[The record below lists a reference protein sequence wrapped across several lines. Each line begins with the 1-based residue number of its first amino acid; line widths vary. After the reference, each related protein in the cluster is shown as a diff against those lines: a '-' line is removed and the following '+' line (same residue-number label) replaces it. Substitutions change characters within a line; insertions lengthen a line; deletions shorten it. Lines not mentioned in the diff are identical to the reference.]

1 MVTTPDV
8 DADSASVSGT
18 PHTHASVVTKSAVVL
33 LGMTALLNLYSTQP
47 ILGEIAAW
55 AHIPTTDAAWTISM
69 TTAGVA
75 ITAPFAG
82 MLSDRIGRRRVILVA
97 VAAMAVL
104 TLAAL
109 TSWSYPA
116 LLAFRC
122 AQGMCCP
129 FVFAVVVAYVG
140 EEFEPPTAS
149 TLNALYV
156 AGTALGGFS
165 GRMVAAVLSDWAGG
179 WRLSFLGNTV
189 ILAVTLAVT
198 YWGLPPERQFI
209 RTVDRG
215 VGGFFV
221 NAGRLLRKP
230 RIVMT
235 VLVGFALLFQQ
246 VASFTFATLA
256 LKQPPFGLSTSTI
269 GLIFVVFLIPTVTT
283 PRFGKL
289 MDKWGPRRAFVASQ
303 GVSVGGLVL
312 TLFPTIPTVIIG
324 LALSCVGVF
333 AGQAAGTLM
342 VGRLATGARST
353 GVGLYLTGYY
363 VGGAIGGVAPISFYS
378 AAGWTAVVFV
388 VLCVVL
394 CAAAMGWWAWRPLG
408 SQATTTRSKQ
418 SC

>member
-1 MVTTPDV
+1 MVTTPDGG
-8 DADSASVSGT
+8 ADSAPVSGA
-18 PHTHASVVTKSAVVL
+18 PRTHVSFVTKSAVVL

-47 ILGEIAAW
+47 ILGDIAAW
-55 AHIPTTDAAWTISM
+55 AHIPTTDAAWTIST

-82 MLSDRIGRRRVILVA
+82 MLSDRVGRRRVIVVA
-97 VAAMAVL
+97 VATMAVL
-104 TLAAL
+104 TAAAL

-129 FVFAVVVAYVG
+129 FVFAVVVAYIG
-140 EEFEPPTAS
+140 EEYEPSTAS

-156 AGTALGGFS
+156 AGTALGGFL
-165 GRMVAAVLSDWAGG
+165 GRMVAAILSDWAGS
-179 WRLSFLGNTV
+179 WRLSFLGNAV
-189 ILAVTLAVT
+189 ILAVT

-246 VASFTFATLA
+246 VASFTFASLA
-256 LKQPPFGLSTSTI
+256 LECPPFSLSTSTI

-283 PRFGKL
+283 PRFGAL
-289 MDKWGPRRAFVASQ
+289 MDRWGPRWAFVASQ
-303 GVSVGGLVL
+303 SVSVGGLVL
-312 TLFPTIPTVIIG
+312 TLVPTIPTMIVG

-363 VGGAIGGVAPISFYS
+363 VGGAFGGVAPMSFYS
-378 AAGWTAVVFV
+378 TAGWTAVV
-388 VLCVVL
+388 VLVLGVVL
-394 CAAAMGWWAWRPLG
+394 CAVAMGWWAWRPLG
-408 SQATTTRSKQ
+408 SQAHDPQ
-418 SC
+418 

>member
-1 MVTTPDV
+1 MVTTPDGG
-8 DADSASVSGT
+8 ADSAPVSGA
-18 PHTHASVVTKSAVVL
+18 PRTHVSFVTKSAVVL

-47 ILGEIAAW
+47 ILGDIAAW
-55 AHIPTTDAAWTISM
+55 AHIPTTDAAWTIST

-82 MLSDRIGRRRVILVA
+82 MLSDRVGRRRVIVVA
-97 VAAMAVL
+97 VATMAVL
-104 TLAAL
+104 TAAAL

-129 FVFAVVVAYVG
+129 FVFAVVVAYIG
-140 EEFEPPTAS
+140 EEYEPSTAS

-156 AGTALGGFS
+156 AGTALGGFL
-165 GRMVAAVLSDWAGG
+165 GRMVAAILSDWTGS
-179 WRLSFLGNTV
+179 WRLSFLGNAV

-246 VASFTFATLA
+246 VASFTFASLA
-256 LKQPPFGLSTSTI
+256 LECPPFSLSTSTI

-283 PRFGKL
+283 PRFGAL
-289 MDKWGPRRAFVASQ
+289 MDRWGPRWAFVASQ
-303 GVSVGGLVL
+303 SVSVGGLVL
-312 TLFPTIPTVIIG
+312 TLVPTIPTMIVG

-363 VGGAIGGVAPISFYS
+363 VGGAFGGVAPISFYS
-378 AAGWTAVVFV
+378 TAGWTAVV
-388 VLCVVL
+388 VLVLGVVL
-394 CAAAMGWWAWRPLG
+394 CAGVMGWWAWRPLG
-408 SQATTTRSKQ
+408 SQAHDPQ
-418 SC
+418 

>member
-1 MVTTPDV
+1 MVTTPDGG
-8 DADSASVSGT
+8 ADSAPVSGA
-18 PHTHASVVTKSAVVL
+18 PRTHVPFVTKSAVVL

-47 ILGEIAAW
+47 ILGDIAAW
-55 AHIPTTDAAWTISM
+55 VHIPTTDAAWTIST

-82 MLSDRIGRRRVILVA
+82 MLSDRVGRRRVIVVA
-97 VAAMAVL
+97 VATMAVL
-104 TLAAL
+104 TAAAL

-129 FVFAVVVAYVG
+129 FVFAVVVAYIG
-140 EEFEPPTAS
+140 EEYEPSTAS

-156 AGTALGGFS
+156 AGTALGGFL
-165 GRMVAAVLSDWAGG
+165 GRMVAAILSDWTGS
-179 WRLSFLGNTV
+179 WRLSFLGNAV

-246 VASFTFATLA
+246 VASFTFASLA
-256 LKQPPFGLSTSTI
+256 LECPPFSLSTSTI

-283 PRFGKL
+283 PRFGAL
-289 MDKWGPRRAFVASQ
+289 MDRWGPRWAFVASQ
-303 GVSVGGLVL
+303 SVSVGGLVL
-312 TLFPTIPTVIIG
+312 TLVPTIPTMIVG

-363 VGGAIGGVAPISFYS
+363 VGGAFGGVAPISFYS
-378 AAGWTAVVFV
+378 TAGWTAVV
-388 VLCVVL
+388 VLVLGVVL
-394 CAAAMGWWAWRPLG
+394 CAGVMGWWAWRPLG
-408 SQATTTRSKQ
+408 SQAHDPQ
-418 SC
+418 

>member
-1 MVTTPDV
+1 
-8 DADSASVSGT
+8 
-18 PHTHASVVTKSAVVL
+18 
-33 LGMTALLNLYSTQP
+33 
-47 ILGEIAAW
+47 
-55 AHIPTTDAAWTISM
+55 
-69 TTAGVA
+69 
-75 ITAPFAG
+75 
-82 MLSDRIGRRRVILVA
+82 MLSDRVGRRRVIVVA
-97 VAAMAVL
+97 VATMAVL
-104 TLAAL
+104 TAAAL

-129 FVFAVVVAYVG
+129 FVFAVVVAYIG
-140 EEFEPPTAS
+140 EEYEPSTAS

-156 AGTALGGFS
+156 AGTALGGFL
-165 GRMVAAVLSDWAGG
+165 GRMVAAILSDWAGS
-179 WRLSFLGNTV
+179 WRLSFLGNAV
-189 ILAVTLAVT
+189 ILAVT

-246 VASFTFATLA
+246 VASFTFASLA
-256 LKQPPFGLSTSTI
+256 LECPPFSLSTSTI

-283 PRFGKL
+283 PRFGAL
-289 MDKWGPRRAFVASQ
+289 MDRWGPRWAFVASQ
-303 GVSVGGLVL
+303 SVSVGGLVL
-312 TLFPTIPTVIIG
+312 TLVPTIPTMIVG

-353 GVGLYLTGYY
+353 GAGLYLTGYY
-363 VGGAIGGVAPISFYS
+363 VGGAFGGVAPMSFYS
-378 AAGWTAVVFV
+378 TAGWTAVV
-388 VLCVVL
+388 VLVLGVVL
-394 CAAAMGWWAWRPLG
+394 CAVAMGWWAWRPLG
-408 SQATTTRSKQ
+408 SQAHDPQ
-418 SC
+418 

>member
-1 MVTTPDV
+1 MVTTPDGG
-8 DADSASVSGT
+8 ADSAPVSGA
-18 PHTHASVVTKSAVVL
+18 PRTHVSFVTKSAVVL

-47 ILGEIAAW
+47 ILGDIAAW
-55 AHIPTTDAAWTISM
+55 AHIPTTDAAWTIST

-82 MLSDRIGRRRVILVA
+82 MLSDRVGRRRVIVVA
-97 VAAMAVL
+97 VTTMAVL
-104 TLAAL
+104 TAAAL

-129 FVFAVVVAYVG
+129 FVFAVVVAYIG
-140 EEFEPPTAS
+140 EEYEPSTAS

-156 AGTALGGFS
+156 AGTALGGFL
-165 GRMVAAVLSDWAGG
+165 GRMVAAILSDWTGS
-179 WRLSFLGNTV
+179 WRLSFLGNAV

-246 VASFTFATLA
+246 VASFTFASLA
-256 LKQPPFGLSTSTI
+256 LECPPFSLSTSTI

-283 PRFGKL
+283 PRFGAL
-289 MDKWGPRRAFVASQ
+289 MDRWGPRWAFVASQ
-303 GVSVGGLVL
+303 SVSVGGLVL
-312 TLFPTIPTVIIG
+312 TLVPTIPTMIVG

-363 VGGAIGGVAPISFYS
+363 VGGAFGGVAPISFYS
-378 AAGWTAVVFV
+378 TAGWTAVV
-388 VLCVVL
+388 VLVLGVVL
-394 CAAAMGWWAWRPLG
+394 CAGVMGWWAWRPLG
-408 SQATTTRSKQ
+408 SQAHDPQ
-418 SC
+418 

>member
-1 MVTTPDV
+1 MVTTPDGG
-8 DADSASVSGT
+8 ADSAPVSGA
-18 PHTHASVVTKSAVVL
+18 PRTHVSFVTKSAVVL

-47 ILGEIAAW
+47 ILGDIAAW
-55 AHIPTTDAAWTISM
+55 AHIPTTDAAWTIST

-82 MLSDRIGRRRVILVA
+82 MLSDRVGRRRVIVVA
-97 VAAMAVL
+97 VATMAVL
-104 TLAAL
+104 TAAAL

-129 FVFAVVVAYVG
+129 FVFAVVVAYIG
-140 EEFEPPTAS
+140 EEYEPSTAS

-156 AGTALGGFS
+156 AGTALGGLL
-165 GRMVAAVLSDWAGG
+165 GRMGAAILSDWAGS
-179 WRLSFLGNTV
+179 WRLSFLGNAV
-189 ILAVTLAVT
+189 ILAVT

-235 VLVGFALLFQQ
+235 VVVGFALLFQQ
-246 VASFTFATLA
+246 VASFTFASLA
-256 LKQPPFGLSTSTI
+256 LECPPFSLSTSTI

-283 PRFGKL
+283 PRFGAL
-289 MDKWGPRRAFVASQ
+289 MDRWGPRWAFVASQ
-303 GVSVGGLVL
+303 SVSVGGLVL
-312 TLFPTIPTVIIG
+312 TLVPTIPTMIVG

-353 GVGLYLTGYY
+353 GAGLYLTGYY
-363 VGGAIGGVAPISFYS
+363 VGGAFGGVAPMSFYS
-378 AAGWTAVVFV
+378 TAGWTAVV
-388 VLCVVL
+388 VLVLGVVL
-394 CAAAMGWWAWRPLG
+394 CAVAMGWWAWRPLG
-408 SQATTTRSKQ
+408 SQAHDPQ
-418 SC
+418 

>member
-1 MVTTPDV
+1 MVTTPDGG
-8 DADSASVSGT
+8 ADSAPVSGA
-18 PHTHASVVTKSAVVL
+18 PRTHVPFVTKSAVVL

-47 ILGEIAAW
+47 ILGDIAAW
-55 AHIPTTDAAWTISM
+55 VHIPTTDAAWTIST
-69 TTAGVA
+69 TTASVA

-82 MLSDRIGRRRVILVA
+82 MLSDRVGRRRVIVVA
-97 VAAMAVL
+97 VATMAVL
-104 TLAAL
+104 TAAAL

-129 FVFAVVVAYVG
+129 FVFAVVVAYIG
-140 EEFEPPTAS
+140 EEYEPSTAS

-156 AGTALGGFS
+156 AGTALGGFL
-165 GRMVAAVLSDWAGG
+165 GRMVAAILSDWTGS
-179 WRLSFLGNTV
+179 WRLSFLGNAV

-246 VASFTFATLA
+246 VASFTFASLA
-256 LKQPPFGLSTSTI
+256 LECPPFSLSTSTI

-283 PRFGKL
+283 PRFGAL
-289 MDKWGPRRAFVASQ
+289 MDRWGPRWAFVASQ
-303 GVSVGGLVL
+303 SVSVGGLVL
-312 TLFPTIPTVIIG
+312 TLVPTIPTMIVG

-363 VGGAIGGVAPISFYS
+363 VGGAFGGVAPISFYS
-378 AAGWTAVVFV
+378 TAGWTAVV
-388 VLCVVL
+388 VLVLGVVL
-394 CAAAMGWWAWRPLG
+394 CAGVMGWWAWRPLG
-408 SQATTTRSKQ
+408 SQAHDPQ
-418 SC
+418 

>member
-1 MVTTPDV
+1 MVTTPDGG
-8 DADSASVSGT
+8 ADSAPVSGA
-18 PHTHASVVTKSAVVL
+18 PRTHVSFVTKSAVVL

-47 ILGEIAAW
+47 ILGDIAAW
-55 AHIPTTDAAWTISM
+55 AHIPTTDAAWTIST

-82 MLSDRIGRRRVILVA
+82 MLSDRVGRRRVIVVA
-97 VAAMAVL
+97 VATMAVL
-104 TLAAL
+104 TAAAL

-129 FVFAVVVAYVG
+129 FVFAVVVAYIG
-140 EEFEPPTAS
+140 EEYEPSTAS

-156 AGTALGGFS
+156 AGTALGGFL
-165 GRMVAAVLSDWAGG
+165 GRMVAAILSDWAGS
-179 WRLSFLGNTV
+179 WRLSFLGNAV
-189 ILAVTLAVT
+189 ILAVT

-235 VLVGFALLFQQ
+235 VVVGFALLFQQ
-246 VASFTFATLA
+246 VASFTFASLA
-256 LKQPPFGLSTSTI
+256 LECPPFSLSTSTI

-283 PRFGKL
+283 PRFGAL
-289 MDKWGPRRAFVASQ
+289 MDRWGPRWAFVASQ
-303 GVSVGGLVL
+303 SVSVGGLVL
-312 TLFPTIPTVIIG
+312 TLVPTIPTMIVG

-353 GVGLYLTGYY
+353 GAGLYLTGYY
-363 VGGAIGGVAPISFYS
+363 VGGAFGGVAPMSFYS
-378 AAGWTAVVFV
+378 TAGWTAVV
-388 VLCVVL
+388 VLVLGVVL
-394 CAAAMGWWAWRPLG
+394 CAVAMGWWAWRPLG
-408 SQATTTRSKQ
+408 SQAHDPQ
-418 SC
+418 

>member
-1 MVTTPDV
+1 MVTTPDGG
-8 DADSASVSGT
+8 ADSAPVSGA
-18 PHTHASVVTKSAVVL
+18 PRTHVSFVTKSAVVL

-47 ILGEIAAW
+47 ILGDIAAW
-55 AHIPTTDAAWTISM
+55 AHIPTTDAAWTIST

-82 MLSDRIGRRRVILVA
+82 MLSDRVGRRRVIVVA
-97 VAAMAVL
+97 VATMAVL
-104 TLAAL
+104 TAAAL

-129 FVFAVVVAYVG
+129 FVFAVVVAYIG
-140 EEFEPPTAS
+140 EEYEPSTAS

-156 AGTALGGFS
+156 AGTALGGFL
-165 GRMVAAVLSDWAGG
+165 GRMVAAILSDWTGS
-179 WRLSFLGNTV
+179 WRLSFLGNAV

-246 VASFTFATLA
+246 VASFTFVSLA
-256 LKQPPFGLSTSTI
+256 LECPPFSLSTSTI

-283 PRFGKL
+283 PRFGAL
-289 MDKWGPRRAFVASQ
+289 MDRWGPRWAFVASQ
-303 GVSVGGLVL
+303 SVSVGGLVL
-312 TLFPTIPTVIIG
+312 TLVPTIPTMIVG

-363 VGGAIGGVAPISFYS
+363 VGGAFGGVAPISFYS
-378 AAGWTAVVFV
+378 TAGWTAVV
-388 VLCVVL
+388 VLVLGVVL
-394 CAAAMGWWAWRPLG
+394 CAGVMGWWAWRPLG
-408 SQATTTRSKQ
+408 SQAHDSQ
-418 SC
+418 

>member
-1 MVTTPDV
+1 MVTTPDGG
-8 DADSASVSGT
+8 ADSAPVSGA
-18 PHTHASVVTKSAVVL
+18 PRTHVSFVTKSAVVL

-47 ILGEIAAW
+47 ILGDIAAW
-55 AHIPTTDAAWTISM
+55 AHIPTTDAAWTIST

-82 MLSDRIGRRRVILVA
+82 MLSDRVGRRRVIVVA
-97 VAAMAVL
+97 VATMAVL
-104 TLAAL
+104 TAAAL

-129 FVFAVVVAYVG
+129 FVFAVVVAYIG
-140 EEFEPPTAS
+140 EEYEPSTAS

-156 AGTALGGFS
+156 AGTALGGFL
-165 GRMVAAVLSDWAGG
+165 GRMVAAILSDWAGS
-179 WRLSFLGNTV
+179 WRLSFLGNAV
-189 ILAVTLAVT
+189 ILAVT

-246 VASFTFATLA
+246 VASFTFASLA
-256 LKQPPFGLSTSTI
+256 LECPPFSLSTSTI

-283 PRFGKL
+283 PRFGAL
-289 MDKWGPRRAFVASQ
+289 MDRWGPRWAFVASQ
-303 GVSVGGLVL
+303 SVSVGGLVL
-312 TLFPTIPTVIIG
+312 TLVPTIPTMIVG

-363 VGGAIGGVAPISFYS
+363 VGGAFGGVAPMSFYS
-378 AAGWTAVVFV
+378 TAGWTAVV
-388 VLCVVL
+388 VLVLGVVL
-394 CAAAMGWWAWRPLG
+394 CAGVMGWWAWRPLG
-408 SQATTTRSKQ
+408 SQAHDPQ
-418 SC
+418 

>member
-1 MVTTPDV
+1 MVTTPDGG
-8 DADSASVSGT
+8 ADSAPVSGV
-18 PHTHASVVTKSAVVL
+18 PRTHVSFVTKSAVVL

-47 ILGEIAAW
+47 ILGDIAAW
-55 AHIPTTDAAWTISM
+55 AHIPSTDAAWTIST

-82 MLSDRIGRRRVILVA
+82 MLSDRVGRRRVIVVA
-97 VAAMAVL
+97 VATMAVL
-104 TLAAL
+104 TAAAL

-129 FVFAVVVAYVG
+129 FVFAVVVAYIG
-140 EEFEPPTAS
+140 EEYEPSTAS

-165 GRMVAAVLSDWAGG
+165 GRMVAAILSDWAGS
-179 WRLSFLGNTV
+179 WRLSFLGNAV

-246 VASFTFATLA
+246 VALFTFASLA
-256 LKQPPFGLSTSTI
+256 LECPPFSLSTSTI

-283 PRFGKL
+283 PRFGAL
-289 MDKWGPRRAFVASQ
+289 MDRWGPRWAFVASQ
-303 GVSVGGLVL
+303 SVSVGGLVL
-312 TLFPTIPTVIIG
+312 TLVPTIPTMIVG

-363 VGGAIGGVAPISFYS
+363 VGGAFGGVAPISFYS
-378 AAGWTAVVFV
+378 TAGWTAVV
-388 VLCVVL
+388 VLVLGVVL
-394 CAAAMGWWAWRPLG
+394 CAGAMGCWAWRPLG
-408 SQATTTRSKQ
+408 SQAHALK
-418 SC
+418 

>member
-1 MVTTPDV
+1 MVTTPDGG
-8 DADSASVSGT
+8 ADSAPVSGA
-18 PHTHASVVTKSAVVL
+18 PRTHVSFVTKSAVVL

-47 ILGEIAAW
+47 ILGDIAAW
-55 AHIPTTDAAWTISM
+55 AHIPTTDAAWTIST

-82 MLSDRIGRRRVILVA
+82 MLSDRVGRRRVIVVA
-97 VAAMAVL
+97 VATMAVL
-104 TLAAL
+104 TAAAL

-129 FVFAVVVAYVG
+129 FVFAVVVAYIG
-140 EEFEPPTAS
+140 EEYEPSTAS

-156 AGTALGGFS
+156 AGTALGGFLC
-165 GRMVAAVLSDWAGG
+165 RMVAAILSDWTGS
-179 WRLSFLGNTV
+179 WRLSFLGNAV

-246 VASFTFATLA
+246 VASFTFASLA
-256 LKQPPFGLSTSTI
+256 LECPPFSLSTSTI

-283 PRFGKL
+283 PRFGAL
-289 MDKWGPRRAFVASQ
+289 MDRWGPRWAFVASQ
-303 GVSVGGLVL
+303 SVSVGGLVL
-312 TLFPTIPTVIIG
+312 TLVPTIPTMIVG

-363 VGGAIGGVAPISFYS
+363 VGGAFGGVAPISFYS
-378 AAGWTAVVFV
+378 TAGWTAVV
-388 VLCVVL
+388 VLVLGVVL
-394 CAAAMGWWAWRPLG
+394 CAGVMGWWAWRPLG
-408 SQATTTRSKQ
+408 SQAHDPQ
-418 SC
+418 

>member
-1 MVTTPDV
+1 MVTTPDGG
-8 DADSASVSGT
+8 ADSAPVSGA
-18 PHTHASVVTKSAVVL
+18 PRTHVSFVTKSAVVL

-47 ILGEIAAW
+47 ILGDIAAW
-55 AHIPTTDAAWTISM
+55 AHIPTTDAAWTIST

-82 MLSDRIGRRRVILVA
+82 MLSDRIGRRRVILAA
-97 VAAMAVL
+97 VAAMAVM
-104 TLAAL
+104 TVAAL

-129 FVFAVVVAYVG
+129 FVFAVVVAYIG
-140 EEFEPPTAS
+140 EEYEPSTAS

-156 AGTALGGFS
+156 AGTALVGFL
-165 GRMVAAVLSDWAGG
+165 GRMVAAILSDWTGS
-179 WRLSFLGNTV
+179 WRLSFLGNAV

-246 VASFTFATLA
+246 VASFTFASLA
-256 LKQPPFGLSTSTI
+256 LECPPFSLSTSTI

-283 PRFGKL
+283 PRFGAL
-289 MDKWGPRRAFVASQ
+289 MDRWGPRWAFVASQ
-303 GVSVGGLVL
+303 SVSVGGLVL
-312 TLFPTIPTVIIG
+312 TLVPTIPTMIVG

-363 VGGAIGGVAPISFYS
+363 VGGAFGGVAPISFYS
-378 AAGWTAVVFV
+378 TAGWTAVV
-388 VLCVVL
+388 VLVLGVVL
-394 CAAAMGWWAWRPLG
+394 CAGVMGWWAWRPLG
-408 SQATTTRSKQ
+408 SQAHDPQ
-418 SC
+418 

>member
-1 MVTTPDV
+1 MVTTPDGG
-8 DADSASVSGT
+8 ADSAPVSGA
-18 PHTHASVVTKSAVVL
+18 PRTHVSFVTKSAVVL
-33 LGMTALLNLYSTQP
+33 LGMTALVNLYSTQP
-47 ILGEIAAW
+47 ILGDIAAW
-55 AHIPTTDAAWTISM
+55 AHIPTTDAAWTIST

-82 MLSDRIGRRRVILVA
+82 MLSDRVGRRRVIVVA
-97 VAAMAVL
+97 VATMAVL
-104 TLAAL
+104 TAAAL

-129 FVFAVVVAYVG
+129 FVFAVVVAYIG
-140 EEFEPPTAS
+140 EEYEPSTAS

-156 AGTALGGFS
+156 AGTALGGFL
-165 GRMVAAVLSDWAGG
+165 GRMVAAILSDWAGS
-179 WRLSFLGNTV
+179 WRLSFLGNAV
-189 ILAVTLAVT
+189 ILAVT

-246 VASFTFATLA
+246 VASFTFASLA
-256 LKQPPFGLSTSTI
+256 LECPPFSLSTSTI

-283 PRFGKL
+283 PRFGAL
-289 MDKWGPRRAFVASQ
+289 MDRWGPRWAFVASQ
-303 GVSVGGLVL
+303 SVSVGGLVL
-312 TLFPTIPTVIIG
+312 TLVPTIPTMIVG

-353 GVGLYLTGYY
+353 GAGLYLTGYY
-363 VGGAIGGVAPISFYS
+363 VGGAFGGVAPMSFYS
-378 AAGWTAVVFV
+378 TAGWTAVV
-388 VLCVVL
+388 VLVLGVVL
-394 CAAAMGWWAWRPLG
+394 CAVALGWWAWRPLA
-408 SQATTTRSKQ
+408 SQAHDPQ
-418 SC
+418 

>member
-1 MVTTPDV
+1 MVTTPDGG
-8 DADSASVSGT
+8 ADSAPVSGA
-18 PHTHASVVTKSAVVL
+18 PRTHVSFVTKSAVVL

-47 ILGEIAAW
+47 ILGDIAAW
-55 AHIPTTDAAWTISM
+55 AHIPTTDAAWTIST

-82 MLSDRIGRRRVILVA
+82 MLSDRVGRRRVIVVA
-97 VAAMAVL
+97 VATMAVL
-104 TLAAL
+104 TAAAL

-129 FVFAVVVAYVG
+129 FVFAVVVAYIG
-140 EEFEPPTAS
+140 EEYEPSTAS

-156 AGTALGGFS
+156 AGTALGGFL
-165 GRMVAAVLSDWAGG
+165 GRMVAAILSDWAGS
-179 WRLSFLGNTV
+179 WRLSFLGNAV
-189 ILAVTLAVT
+189 ILAVT

-246 VASFTFATLA
+246 VASFTFASLA
-256 LKQPPFGLSTSTI
+256 LECPPFSLSTSTI

-283 PRFGKL
+283 PRFGAL
-289 MDKWGPRRAFVASQ
+289 MDRWGPRWAFVASQ
-303 GVSVGGLVL
+303 SVSVGGLVL
-312 TLFPTIPTVIIG
+312 TLVPTIPTMIVG

-353 GVGLYLTGYY
+353 GAGLYLTGYY
-363 VGGAIGGVAPISFYS
+363 VGGAFGGVAPMSFYS
-378 AAGWTAVVFV
+378 TAGWTAVV
-388 VLCVVL
+388 VLVLGVVL
-394 CAAAMGWWAWRPLG
+394 CAVAMGWWAWRPLG
-408 SQATTTRSKQ
+408 SQAHDPQ
-418 SC
+418 

>member
-1 MVTTPDV
+1 MVTTPDGG
-8 DADSASVSGT
+8 ADSASGSNA
-18 PHTHASVVTKSAVVL
+18 PHTYVSLVTKSAVVL

-47 ILGEIAAW
+47 ILGEIASW
-55 AHIPTTDAAWTISM
+55 AHIPTTDAAWTIST

-82 MLSDRIGRRRVILVA
+82 MLSDRIGRRRVILAA
-97 VAAMAVL
+97 VAAMAAL
-104 TLAAL
+104 TVAAL

-129 FVFAVVVAYVG
+129 FVFAVVVAYIG

-179 WRLSFLGNTV
+179 WRLSFLGNAV

-198 YWGLPPERQFI
+198 YWGLPPERHFI
-209 RTVDRG
+209 RTADRG
-215 VGGFFV
+215 VGGFFL
-221 NAGRLLRKP
+221 NAGRFLRKP

-246 VASFTFATLA
+246 VASFTFASLA
-256 LKQPPFGLSTSTI
+256 LAHPPFSLSTSAI

-283 PRFGKL
+283 PRFGAL
-289 MDKWGPRRAFVASQ
+289 MDKWGPRRAFLASQ
-303 GVSVGGLVL
+303 SVSVGGLVL

-342 VGRLATGARST
+342 VGKLAAGARST

-378 AAGWTAVVFV
+378 AAGWSAVVAV
-388 VLCVVL
+388 VLSVVL
-394 CAAAMGWWAWRPLG
+394 CATAIGWWACRPCETNTIE
-408 SQATTTRSKQ
+408 ATHALK
-418 SC
+418 

>member
-1 MVTTPDV
+1 MVTTPDGG
-8 DADSASVSGT
+8 ADSAPVSGA
-18 PHTHASVVTKSAVVL
+18 PRTHVSFVTKSAVVL

-47 ILGEIAAW
+47 ILGDIAAW
-55 AHIPTTDAAWTISM
+55 AHIPTTDAAWTIST

-82 MLSDRIGRRRVILVA
+82 MLSDRVGRRRVIVVA
-97 VAAMAVL
+97 VATMAVL
-104 TLAAL
+104 TAAAL

-129 FVFAVVVAYVG
+129 FVFAVVVAYIG
-140 EEFEPPTAS
+140 EEYEPSTAS

-156 AGTALGGFS
+156 AGTALGGFL
-165 GRMVAAVLSDWAGG
+165 GRMVAAILSDWTGS
-179 WRLSFLGNTV
+179 WRLSFLGNAV

-246 VASFTFATLA
+246 VASFTFASLA
-256 LKQPPFGLSTSTI
+256 LECPPFSLSTSTI

-283 PRFGKL
+283 PRFGAL
-289 MDKWGPRRAFVASQ
+289 MDRWGPRWAFVASQ
-303 GVSVGGLVL
+303 SVSVGGLVL
-312 TLFPTIPTVIIG
+312 TLVPTIPTMIVG

-353 GVGLYLTGYY
+353 GAGLYLTGYY
-363 VGGAIGGVAPISFYS
+363 VGGAFGGVAPMSFYS
-378 AAGWTAVVFV
+378 TAGWTAVV
-388 VLCVVL
+388 VLVLGVVL
-394 CAAAMGWWAWRPLG
+394 CAVAMGWWAWRPLG
-408 SQATTTRSKQ
+408 SQAHDPQ
-418 SC
+418 